1 MIRAFFMCCG
11 WVVKG
16 MMLSIVLFIT
26 LCMDVFTIPIFI
38 ILWMFCK
45 IFKLRIPHLRLYGLM
60 GYPSWSN
67 HGGRTLL
74 ADVREFERTADRRA
88 KRHVPYSIEEMYLY
102 DLLFGDK

>member
-16 MMLSIVLFIT
+16 MMLSMVLFIT

-45 IFKLRIPHLRLYGLM
+45 IFKLRIPHLLNTPAGM
-60 GYPSWSN
+60 V
-67 HGGRTLL
+67 HI
-74 ADVREFERTADRRA
+74 DRANGAR
-88 KRHVPYSIEEMYLY
+88 
-102 DLLFGDK
+102 